1 MPPNSKKLLIL
12 MSIAMPLAFSVW
24 AALLNNYAV
33 EMASFSGAQIGL
45 LQSIREI
52 PGFLAFTAVLVLL
65 LVREQPF
72 AMFSLALLGAGV
84 AMTGFFPS
92 ALGLYLTTFLMSVGF
107 HYFETL
113 KQSLS
118 LQWLSKEQ
126 APAVL
131 GQLISVGALTSL
143 CVYAALWL
151 LLEIVQLDY
160 LWVYVIAGASAM
172 GLAFYMQLAF
182 PIFTATTPQHKH
194 LILRRRYWLFY
205 ALTFMSGARRQIFM
219 VFASFLMVQKF
230 GYSAADIAL
239 LYLVNHLVSW
249 LSASRIGAWIG
260 RVGERRALTFEYI
273 GLIVLFIAY
282 AVVRD
287 SQVAAVLYVIDH
299 LLFAMAIAI
308 KTYFQKIADPADIA
322 GTVSVSF
329 SINHIA
335 AVVIPALFGL
345 LWLRSPAAVFLLGA
359 AMAAISLL
367 LAQLVPARPLP
378 GRETLLIREPRLT
391 E

>member
-1 MPPNSKKLLIL
+1 MTANPRRLLIL
-12 MSIAMPLAFSVW
+12 MSVAMPLAFSVW
-24 AALLNNYAV
+24 SALLNNFAV
-33 EMASFSGAQIGL
+33 EMAGFTGAQIGL

-52 PGFLAFTAVLVLL
+52 PGFLAFTAVFLLL

-84 AMTGFFPS
+84 AMTGLFPG
-92 ALGLYLTTFLMSVGF
+92 AVGLYLTTFFMSVGF

-118 LQWLSKEQ
+118 LQWLSKNE

-131 GQLISVGALTSL
+131 GQLISVGAVTSL
-143 CVYAALWL
+143 CVYAGLWL
-151 LLEIVQLDY
+151 ALEIFELDY
-160 LWVYVIAGASAM
+160 TWVYLIAGVACL
-172 GLAFYMQLAF
+172 GLALYMHLAF
-182 PIFTATTPQHKH
+182 PLFTASTPQHKH
-194 LILRRRYWLFY
+194 LILRRRYWLYY

-219 VFASFLMVQKF
+219 VFASFLMVEKF

-239 LYLVNHLVSW
+239 LYLVNHGVSW

-260 RVGERRALTFEYI
+260 RIGERRALTIEYI
-273 GLIVLFIAY
+273 GLVILFLAY
-282 AVVRD
+282 AVVSD
-287 SQVAAVLYVIDH
+287 GQVAAVLYVIDH

-345 LWLRSPAAVFLLGA
+345 LWLRSPAAVFVLGA
-359 AMAAISLL
+359 GMGAISLG
-367 LAQLVPARPLP
+367 LAQLVPAQPQQ
-378 GRETLLIREPRLT
+378 GQETLLSRKSA
-391 E
+391 